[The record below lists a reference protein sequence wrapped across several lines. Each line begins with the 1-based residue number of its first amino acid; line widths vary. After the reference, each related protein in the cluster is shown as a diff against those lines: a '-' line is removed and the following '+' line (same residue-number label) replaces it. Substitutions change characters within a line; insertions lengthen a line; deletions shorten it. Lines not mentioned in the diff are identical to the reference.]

1 VNTSIEERWNFMDFE
16 ISGELKAVRDAAR
29 EFAQKEI
36 APVAH
41 EYDHSHHFPRDIV
54 TKMGDLGFF
63 GCLIPEEYGGTEYGF
78 MGMVLITEEISKAS
92 SSIRGAINMQCTG
105 TAYNILKNGTE
116 QQKKDYIPPLV
127 AGKKLGCF
135 AITEPNAGSD
145 VLSMETYATKERE
158 AYVLNGTKT
167 WISYATVADIAII
180 YAYTDPENKAKGL
193 SAFILEMNSPG
204 VSTSNIEKLGSHSF
218 PSGEI
223 HLSNVRV
230 PEKNVLGKPGGGAAI
245 LFGSLPDTRIG
256 CAAGA
261 LGLAEAC
268 LDESIKY
275 CKARTQFGQ
284 PIANF
289 QMNQALI
296 ADIAMNIEAARYLL
310 YRAAW
315 QKDQGVKNNVLETSY
330 AKLFAANVVM
340 QAATAAME
348 IHGAY
353 GYSAE
358 YNVARYFRDARMYQ
372 IVEGTA
378 NIHRVIIGQDR
389 LGIRRANR

>member
-1 VNTSIEERWNFMDFE
+1 MDFE
-16 ISGELKAVRDAAR
+16 LTKEHKAIRDAAR
-29 EFAQKEI
+29 EFAQKQI

-41 EYDHSHHFPRDIV
+41 EYDQTHHFPRDLIS
-54 TKMGDLGFF
+54 KMGELGFF

-78 MGMVLITEEISKAS
+78 MGMALITEEISKVS
-92 SSIRGAINMQCTG
+92 SSLRGAINMQCTG
-105 TAYNILKNGTE
+105 TAYNIMKNGTE
-116 QQKKDYIPPLV
+116 EQKQKYIPPLV
-127 AGKKLGCF
+127 AGEKLGCF

-145 VLSMETYATKERE
+145 ALSMETYATHEKGEF
-158 AYVLNGTKT
+158 VLNGTKT
-167 WISYATVADIAII
+167 WISYATVADIAIL
-180 YAYTDPENKAKGL
+180 YAYTDREKRAKGL
-193 SAFILEMNSPG
+193 SAFIVELKSPG
-204 VSTSNIEKLGSHSF
+204 ISTSLIEKLGTHSF
-218 PSGEI
+218 PTGEI
-223 HLSNVRV
+223 SLSNVRV
-230 PEKNVLGKPGGGAAI
+230 PEKNILGKPGDGAAI

-268 LDESIKY
+268 LEESIKY
-275 CKARTQFGQ
+275 CKARKQFGQ
-284 PIANF
+284 SIGSF

-296 ADIAMNIEAARYLL
+296 ADVAMNIEAARFLL

-315 QKDQGVKNNVLETSY
+315 QKDTGVKNNVLETSY
-330 AKLFAANVVM
+330 AKMFAANVAM
-340 QAATAAME
+340 QAATAAMD

-378 NIHRVIIGQDR
+378 NIHRMIIGQDR

>member
-1 VNTSIEERWNFMDFE
+1 MDFE
-16 ISGELKAVRDAAR
+16 LSKEHKAIRDAAR

-41 EYDHSHHFPRDIV
+41 EYDQRHHFPRDLV
-54 TKMGDLGFF
+54 DKMGELGFF

-78 MGMVLITEEISKAS
+78 MGMVLVTEEISKIS

-105 TAYNILKNGTE
+105 TAYNILKNGSEE
-116 QQKKDYIPPLV
+116 QKRAYIPPLV

-145 VLSMETYATKERE
+145 VLSMETNADYDSGS
-158 AYVLNGTKT
+158 YILNGTKT
-167 WISYATVADIAII
+167 WISYATVADLAIL
-180 YAYTDPENKAKGL
+180 YAYTDRDQRAKGL
-193 SAFILEMNSPG
+193 SAFIVEMNTPG
-204 VSTSNIEKLGSHSF
+204 ISTSEIEKLGTHSF
-218 PSGEI
+218 PTGEI
-223 HLSNVRV
+223 HLNNVRV
-230 PEKNVLGKPGGGAAI
+230 PEKNLLGRPGGGAGI

-261 LGLAEAC
+261 LGLAQGC
-268 LDESIKY
+268 LDEAIKY
-275 CKARTQFGQ
+275 CKTRTQFGQ

-296 ADIAMNIEAARYLL
+296 AETAMNIEAARLL
-310 YRAAW
+310 VHRAAW
-315 QKDQGVKNNVLETSY
+315 QKDQGVKSNVLETSY
-330 AKLFAANVVM
+330 AKMFAANVAV

-348 IHGAY
+348 IYGAY

-372 IVEGTA
+372 IVEGTN
-378 NIHRVIIGQDR
+378 NIHRIIIGQDR